1 MKCLL
6 CSFNN
11 VDENK
16 LLDHYISFHKIDEK
30 NWFFKNLFSIKKNS
44 KILKKCLRCEDFIY
58 DRQSKVEHDFLNHFS
73 EGKIQPYENKPIEI
87 KRLKNKIVI
96 YSIYYS
102 EHKDSYNFFDSEKC
116 VTDFLLNCKYNFKNT
131 DQNKSFKCS
140 FTIQNQ
146 QKSAI
151 ENNLPSFDIRY
162 WSTSVHESVFFN
174 DFIFFAL
181 KSKILN
187 RVIHNGLSGSSWF
200 FYKFTSIS
208 LKVLEGEIILSV

>member
-44 KILKKCLRCEDFIY
+44 KILKKSLRCEDFIY

-87 KRLKNKIVI
+87 KK
-96 YSIYYS
+96 IYYS

-162 WSTSVHESVFFN
+162 WSISVHESVFFN

-181 KSKILN
+181 KSEVLN

-200 FYKFTSIS
+200 FYKFASLS

>member
-102 EHKDSYNFFDSEKC
+102 EHKDSYNFSIQKNA
-116 VTDFLLNCKYNFKNT
+116 LL
-131 DQNKSFKCS
+131 
-140 FTIQNQ
+140 
-146 QKSAI
+146 
-151 ENNLPSFDIRY
+151 
-162 WSTSVHESVFFN
+162 
-174 DFIFFAL
+174 IF
-181 KSKILN
+181 
-187 RVIHNGLSGSSWF
+187 
-200 FYKFTSIS
+200 Y
-208 LKVLEGEIILSV
+208 